1 MRSKLLALA
10 AVGVI
15 GAVAAGC
22 GGGSSTGSGGS
33 AVGGAGGTITVD
45 GSSTVA
51 PYVTIASE
59 DFTTAGAK
67 TQVTVGISG
76 TGGGFE
82 RFCKGE
88 TDISNASRPIKDEEK
103 AICQQGGVDYAELQ
117 IANDGIAVVANTGN
131 SWATCLT
138 TAQLKKIWEPKSSVK
153 SWRDVDASFPDEQI
167 KLFGPGT
174 DSGTFDFFTDEI
186 NGESGASRTDYQ
198 PSENDNVIVEGV
210 AGEKGGLG
218 YFGLSYFEQNK
229 AKLKDVAVDAGKGCV
244 QPTSATV
251 QDATYTPL
259 SRPLFVYVKTSSYAR
274 QEVKDFLAYIL
285 ANEETIAQEALFV
298 PLTPAQLE
306 AAKAGLAKLG

>member
-1 MRSKLLALA
+1 MRSKVLAFA
-10 AVGVI
+10 AIGVI

-22 GGGSSTGSGGS
+22 GGSDSTTTGGGS
-33 AVGGAGGTITVD
+33 VGGAGGTITVD
-45 GSSTVA
+45 GSSTVG

-103 AICQQGGVDYAELQ
+103 AICDKAGIGYTELQ
-117 IANDGIAVVANTGN
+117 VANDGIAVVVNNDN
-131 SWATCLT
+131 SWASCLT
-138 TAQLKKIWEPKSSVK
+138 TDQLKKIWEPKSTVK
-153 SWRDVDASFPDEQI
+153 SWKDVDASFPDEAI

-174 DSGTFDFFTDEI
+174 DSGTFDFFTKVI
-186 NGESGASRTDYQ
+186 NGEEDASRTDYQ

-218 YFGLSYFEQNK
+218 YFGLSYFEQNSS
-229 AKLKDVAVDAGKGCV
+229 KLKDVQVDGGKGCV
-244 QPTSATV
+244 TPSSETV
-251 QDATYTPL
+251 QDGTYTPL
-259 SRPLFVYVKTSSYAR
+259 SRPLFVYVKKDAYAR
-274 QEVKDFLAYIL
+274 QEVKDFLKYMVDNQAK
-285 ANEETIAQEALFV
+285 IAEEALFV
-298 PLTPAQLE
+298 PLTQAQLDTTKTAL
-306 AAKAGLAKLG
+306 AAIG